1 MISAGFSVNDA
12 DKCVY
17 FRFEG
22 NSGVILCLYVDDI
35 LIMGTNLDAIAETKS
50 LLSAKFDMKDLGQA
64 EIILNIKLHKRDNG
78 IELNQAHYVEK
89 LLDRFGHS
97 DSKPAATPYDP
108 CLKLHK
114 NQGPGLD
121 AVKFSQIIGSLMYL
135 ANTTRPDICYA
146 VSRLSRYSSKP
157 NSDHRI
163 AIDRVLKYLKGTM
176 NQSLFYSGF
185 PAVLEGYSDSN
196 WITDSDEM
204 KSTSGYIFTFG
215 GAAISW
221 KSAKQTILTRSTME
235 AELVALETACCE
247 AEWLRELL
255 MNLPIVEKPIPA
267 VLLYCDN
274 QAVIAKVT
282 SKKENMKSS
291 NT

>member
-1 MISAGFSVNDA
+1 M
-12 DKCVY
+12 
-17 FRFEG
+17 
-22 NSGVILCLYVDDI
+22 
-35 LIMGTNLDAIAETKS
+35 
-50 LLSAKFDMKDLGQA
+50 
-64 EIILNIKLHKRDNG
+64 
-78 IELNQAHYVEK
+78 EK
-89 LLDRFGHS
+89 LLHRFGHFN
-97 DSKPAATPYDP
+97 SKSAATPYDP

-114 NQGPGLD
+114 NQGQGLD
-121 AVKFSQIIGSLMYL
+121 QVKFAQIIGSLMYL
-135 ANTTRPDICYA
+135 ANTTRPDISYA

-157 NSDHRI
+157 DSNHWH
-163 AIDRVLKYLKGTM
+163 ALERVLRYLKGTM
-176 NQSLFYSGF
+176 NQGLFYSGF
-185 PAVLEGYSDSN
+185 PAVLEGYSDAN

-204 KSTSGYIFTFG
+204 KSTSGFVFTLG

-255 MNLPIVEKPIPA
+255 MDIPIVEKPIPV

-291 NT
+291 RHVKRRLKSVRDLRNTGVVTFDYIKTEKNLADPFTKGLARKPILELSKGMGLRPANELLTVATQPV